1 MILVGKLCQINCWKK
16 YIAVDT
22 PKAHP
27 EDGSRNPEG
36 GTSQGPG
43 GETPGT
49 AQGGGRSA
57 ALKVVVGGGDAEIHI
72 F

>member
-1 MILVGKLCQINCWKK
+1 MILAGKLCQINCWKK
-16 YIAVDT
+16 IAVDA
-22 PKAHP
+22 PKADP

-49 AQGGGRSA
+49 AQG
-57 ALKVVVGGGDAEIHI
+57 
-72 F
+72 

>member
-16 YIAVDT
+16 IAVDA
-22 PKAHP
+22 PKADP